1 MGGMNFGPQVLAD
14 GLAEIAGYKAGLAL
28 SIEELCDHLSG
39 TPYPDIIIDSETY
52 GTRLRSEEYE
62 ELFYKLLHRIG
73 YLKTEYQGMT
83 YESAKLFHR
92 YRKIGKLEEFEGAST
107 LFNKLWMKGIEETS
121 RRRSKSIDPTEI
133 IIECKKQFGQI
144 GLDIAIARIEIIH
157 RATTLNPHSICRATE
172 WQNPVELQKLF
183 SGSKDSP
190 EGGKF
195 LDQRFIDYLSK
206 NTGRLP
212 EIHWRKFEE
221 LTAEFFHREGYK
233 VEIGPGSNDDGVDVR
248 AWNPGASTND
258 KPLLIAQ
265 CKRQKEKIDRV
276 IVKGLHADIQ
286 HEGAEY
292 GVIVTTSELSPA
304 AKNTINARGY
314 SIQAVERNG
323 VEKWLSTLRSP
334 GTGIIR

>member
-1 MGGMNFGPQVLAD
+1 MGGMNFGPQALAD

-83 YESAKLFHR
+83 YESAKLFHK

-107 LFNKLWMKGIEETS
+107 LFNKLWIKGIEETS
-121 RRRSKSIDPTEI
+121 NRRSKSIDPTEI
-133 IIECKKQFGQI
+133 IFECKKQFGQI

-172 WQNPVELQKLF
+172 WQKPVELQKLF

-190 EGGKF
+190 EGGEF
-195 LDQRFIDYLSK
+195 IDQRFIDYLSK

-221 LTAEFFHREGYK
+221 LTAEFLHREGYK

-248 AWNPGASTND
+248 AWNPGASTSE

-276 IVKGLHADIQ
+276 IVKSLHADVQ

-334 GTGIIR
+334 GTGIVR

>member
-1 MGGMNFGPQVLAD
+1 MGAMNFGPQVLAD

-39 TPYPDIIIDSETY
+39 TQYPDIIIDSETY

-62 ELFYKLLHRIG
+62 ELFYMLLHRIG

-83 YESAKLFHR
+83 YESAKLFHK
-92 YRKIGKLEEFEGAST
+92 YRKLGKLDEFEGAST
-107 LFNKLWMKGIEETS
+107 LFNKLWMKGIKETS
-121 RRRSKSIDPTEI
+121 KRHLKSIDPTEI
-133 IIECKKQFGQI
+133 LFECKRIFGPI
-144 GLDIAIARIEIIH
+144 GLDIAIERIEIIH
-157 RATTLNPHSICRATE
+157 RATTLNPHSVCRATE
-172 WQNPVELQKLF
+172 WESPVELQKLF

-190 EGGKF
+190 AGGEF
-195 LDQRFIDYLSK
+195 IDQRFIDYLSI
-206 NTGRLP
+206 NTSRLP

-248 AWNPGASTND
+248 AWNPEASTSE

-265 CKRQKEKIDRV
+265 CKRQKEKIGRV
-276 IVKGLHADIQ
+276 IVKGLHADVQ
-286 HEGAEY
+286 YEGAEY

-304 AKNTINARGY
+304 AKSTINARGY

>member
-1 MGGMNFGPQVLAD
+1 MGGMNFGPGTLAD
-14 GLAEIAGYKAGLAL
+14 GLSETAGYKAGLAL
-28 SIEELCDHLSG
+28 SVEELCDHLSG
-39 TPYPDIIIDSETY
+39 TRYPDIIIDSESH
-52 GTRLRSEEYE
+52 GARLRSEDYE

-73 YLKTEYQGMT
+73 YLNDEYLGMAH
-83 YESAKLFHR
+83 ESAKLFHK
-92 YRKIGKLEEFEGAST
+92 YRKLGKLTAFEGAST
-107 LFNKLWMKGIEETS
+107 LFNKLWMKGIEEA
-121 RRRSKSIDPTEI
+121 SKGRTKLIDPTEVI
-133 IIECKKQFGQI
+133 TECYKAFGSI
-144 GLDIAIARIEIIH
+144 GLDVAIARIDIIH
-157 RATTLNPHSICRATE
+157 RATTLNPHSACRATE
-172 WQNPVELQKLF
+172 WNDPIQLRALF
-183 SGSKDSP
+183 SGAKNAP
-190 EGGKF
+190 EAGKF
-195 LDQRFIDYLSK
+195 IDQRFVDYLSV
-206 NTGRLP
+206 NNDRLP

-248 AWNPGASTND
+248 AWSSGASSTD

-304 AKNTINARGY
+304 AKSTIQARGY
-314 SIQAVERNG
+314 SIQAVERDG
-323 VEKWLSTLRSP
+323 VERWLSVLRSP

>member
-1 MGGMNFGPQVLAD
+1 MNFGPRVLAD
-14 GLAEIAGYKAGLAL
+14 GLSEIAGYKAGLAL

-52 GTRLRSEEYE
+52 GTRLRSEEFE

-73 YLKTEYQGMT
+73 YLKEEYQGMT
-83 YESAKLFHR
+83 YESAKLFHK

-107 LFNKLWMKGIEETS
+107 LFNKLWMKAIEETAK
-121 RRRSKSIDPTEI
+121 RRSKSIDPTEI
-133 IIECKKQFGQI
+133 IFECKKQFGSI
-144 GLDIAIARIEIIH
+144 GLDVAIARIEITH
-157 RATTLNPHSICRATE
+157 RATTLNPHSACRATE
-172 WQNPVELQKLF
+172 WQTPIELQKLF
-183 SGSKDSP
+183 SGSKGSP
-190 EGGKF
+190 ESGKF
-195 LDQRFIDYLSK
+195 IDQRFIDYLSI

-248 AWNPGASTND
+248 AWNPGASTNE

-276 IVKGLHADIQ
+276 IVKGLHADVQ

-314 SIQAVERNG
+314 PIQAVERNG